1 MDAGGAGPGGVAVS
15 RPRVRRRRVRLQ
27 PKVVAWGALALALGG
42 VVAALWPV
50 PSTVPATAPRVEPL
64 PPEAPSRAGGA
75 EAVDSAVA
83 RMVRHNLFSA
93 RRRAPLVRYRDPL
106 ASPLPEDPV
115 MAEAAQAGAGMS
127 AEWPRLLGVA
137 RIDAQWQAL
146 VQWAPE
152 HPAGWCAVAVR
163 CADGAAAGTAP
174 GGTARDR
181 GGRVRAIAPDAVVL
195 VVDGRERTLRL
206 APSRSADSLSRMP

>member
-1 MDAGGAGPGGVAVS
+1 
-15 RPRVRRRRVRLQ
+15 
-27 PKVVAWGALALALGG
+27 
-42 VVAALWPV
+42 
-50 PSTVPATAPRVEPL
+50 
-64 PPEAPSRAGGA
+64 
-75 EAVDSAVA
+75 
-83 RMVRHNLFSA
+83 
-93 RRRAPLVRYRDPL
+93 
-106 ASPLPEDPV
+106 
-115 MAEAAQAGAGMS
+115 MS